1 MDIITLCLL
10 TSRRHNS
17 CFVLLLHTF
26 VQHLVKL
33 LKPFSKTSI
42 YKVPTQMMDSPQ
54 VLFVTVNVK
63 KILQSINSKKRT
75 DLHTAVIRGLAETW
89 YEAYPVK

>member
-1 MDIITLCLL
+1 
-10 TSRRHNS
+10 
-17 CFVLLLHTF
+17 
-26 VQHLVKL
+26 
-33 LKPFSKTSI
+33 
-42 YKVPTQMMDSPQ
+42 MMDSPQ